1 VSEALDGRAAT
12 DSVAMAADAA
22 ALARVLREPLTL
34 PPGARTSGLDRAAHL
49 RTDADWLARAW
60 SEARIVRVDE
70 TGRVPVRDDP
80 PGLVLVSAVEVD
92 GGRAESGERYFL
104 GLDDAGRPYF
114 AVPGSFEP
122 AADTR
127 KANVREIGHV
137 LDEPEASVFLTAV
150 ALVNWHHRH
159 GYSPR
164 TGAPTR
170 PEQAGWTRVTDD
182 GEILFPRT
190 DPAVIMLVHDGVD
203 GPDGRCLLGHNAA
216 WKSPSWERRYS
227 CLAGFVEPGEPAEAT
242 VAREINEEVGVT
254 VRDVRYVASQS
265 WPFPG
270 SLMLGFLAIA
280 DPDEPVRVDEEEI
293 TEALWF
299 TRTEIAAALAGE
311 ADFSLPLAASIA
323 HYLVRY
329 WLSA

>member
-1 VSEALDGRAAT
+1 
-12 DSVAMAADAA
+12 
-22 ALARVLREPLTL
+22 
-34 PPGARTSGLDRAAHL
+34 
-49 RTDADWLARAW
+49 
-60 SEARIVRVDE
+60 VRVDE

-80 PGLVLVSAVEVD
+80 PGLVLSPAAEVD
-92 GGRAESGERYFL
+92 DGERYFL
-104 GLDDAGRPYF
+104 GVGADGRSYF
-114 AVPGSFEP
+114 AIPGPFEP
-122 AADTR
+122 PADAR

-137 LDEPEASVFLTAV
+137 LDEPDASVFLTAV
-150 ALVNWHHRH
+150 ALVNWHNRH

-164 TGAPTR
+164 TGQPTR
-170 PEQAGWTRVTDD
+170 ADQAGWTRVTDD

-190 DPAVIMLVHDGVD
+190 DPAVIMLVHDGVA
-203 GPDGRCLLGHNAA
+203 GPEGRCLLGHNAA

-227 CLAGFVEPGEPAEAT
+227 CLAGFVEPGEPAEVT
-242 VAREINEEVGVT
+242 VAREIREEVGVT

-270 SLMLGFLAIA
+270 SLMLGFLAVA

-323 HYLVRY
+323 QYLVRF
-329 WLSA
+329 WLSGWPPPATAP